1 MPCQVNWQSVK
12 IKPHPSVHVLGAEA
26 AAAGGVFTGMVSAAQ
41 ASTSQE
47 APPAARIT
55 AAKMPSFAMRSLPG
69 SIRTIMT
76 GYKVDRQDRIGAKCS
91 DAREFRSKWQPRHS
105 HLEAQRVPRGAG
117 RAGVGAQRL
126 RIVSGSGPV

>member
-1 MPCQVNWQSVK
+1 MPCQVSWQSVK
-12 IKPHPSVHVLGAEA
+12 TKPQPSVHVLGAEA
-26 AAAGGVFTGMVSAAQ
+26 AGAAEVPVGTASAAH
-41 ASTSQE
+41 ASAQE
-47 APPAARIT
+47 TPAAERIT

-105 HLEAQRVPRGAG
+105 HLEAQRVPR
-117 RAGVGAQRL
+117 RQL
-126 RIVSGSGPV
+126 L